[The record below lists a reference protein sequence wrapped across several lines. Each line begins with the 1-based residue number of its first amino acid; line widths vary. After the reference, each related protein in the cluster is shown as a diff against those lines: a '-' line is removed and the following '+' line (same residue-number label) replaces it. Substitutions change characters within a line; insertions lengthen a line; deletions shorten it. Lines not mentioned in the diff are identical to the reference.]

1 LRPANIFAQNKDM
14 KQVSYFLIAVLTLT
28 GCKKEGNTPTNNP
41 PPPPPPPA
49 SSLAVSGISPTTGHY
64 NTTVTITGTGFS
76 STMADDS
83 VFINGNAAA
92 VSSANDSVLV
102 VSVPKYAGTGD
113 VSVKVA
119 GVKKTG
125 PLFTYIWTV
134 SYNRYAGAGNYDPFV
149 GSYKDGDAAT
159 AGFFL
164 LAGLALDNSGN
175 LYVYD
180 VGNDMIREITP
191 PTNNTDAQV
200 STLISMG
207 LPEGPY
213 YANLNEFIA
222 GLAYQ
227 NGVFFT
233 GMTSE
238 MVSGGTATQFT
249 PPANIA
255 VGVTTPFP
263 TSLMWSPEGVTMDR
277 AGNLY
282 VATSNT
288 IVIIYN
294 SGPASWAIFGSGSR
308 GDNNGQFTFNADN
321 QAYPPDEPNLNGAS
335 GVAVDTAGNMYVTD
349 GENNQ
354 IRKITPEGV
363 FSTFAGSGTLAE
375 KDGTGTNASFAEPTY
390 ITIDAAGNLYV
401 ADQSSALGEHL
412 RMITPAGVVTT
423 LCDQC
428 LSEVGGIVVDPAG
441 HNLYATEYYTSVV
454 DLISIY

>member
-1 LRPANIFAQNKDM
+1 M
-14 KQVSYFLIAVLTLT
+14 KQVLFFLIAVLTLT
-28 GCKKEGNTPTNNP
+28 ACKKGVTTPNQNP
-41 PPPPPPPA
+41 PPPPPPPPA
-49 SSLAVSGISPTTGHY
+49 AGLAVSGISPTTGHY
-64 NTTVTITGTGFS
+64 NTAVTIRGTGFS
-76 STMADDS
+76 SNPADDN
-83 VFINGNAAA
+83 VFINGNAA
-92 VSSANDSVLV
+92 SITSANDSVLV

-119 GVKKTG
+119 GVQKTG

-134 SYNRYAGAGNYDPFV
+134 LSNRYAGAGNNDPFV
-149 GSYKDGDAAT
+149 GSYKDGDAAS

-164 LAGLALDNSGN
+164 LGGLALDNSGN

-180 VGNDMIREITP
+180 VGNDMIRKITP
-191 PTNNTDAQV
+191 PTTNTDAQV
-200 STLISMG
+200 STVINMG
-207 LPEGPY
+207 LPEGPV
-213 YANLNEFIA
+213 YANYNEFIA

-233 GMTSE
+233 GLTSM
-238 MVSGGTATQFT
+238 MVSGGTATPFT
-249 PPANIA
+249 PAPNKAA
-255 VGVTTPFP
+255 GVTTAFP
-263 TSLMWSPEGVTMDR
+263 TSLTWSPLGVTMDR

-282 VATSNT
+282 VVCSNT

-308 GDNNGQFTFNADN
+308 GDNNGQFLFNIDN
-321 QAYPPDEPNLNGAS
+321 QAYPPDEPNFNGAS

-349 GENNQ
+349 ASNNQ

-363 FSTFAGSGTLAE
+363 FSTFAGSGTSAE

-390 ITIDAAGNLYV
+390 ITIDAAGNFYV

-441 HNLYATEYYTSVV
+441 HNIYATEYYTSVV